1 MAENECPALI
11 EPASSTIGVPSVGCA
26 VPRSAIPPSRKL
38 RPRSCLVD
46 LSGFTKLTEE
56 RGDETAVRIAT
67 SLQRRADATA
77 ARYGGRSVKLLG
89 DGAMLRFSEPAAGL
103 DAALDLVRTMGD
115 EGAWRASRSA
125 HPERTTP
132 FGADL
137 LDSSQLDN

>member
-11 EPASSTIGVPSVGCA
+11 EPASTTIGVPSVGCA
-26 VPRSAIPPSRKL
+26 VPCSAIPPSRKL

-46 LSGFTKLTEE
+46 LWGFTKLTEK
-56 RGDETAVRIAT
+56 RVDETAVRIAT
-67 SLQRRADATA
+67 SLQRQADATA

-103 DAALDLVRTMGD
+103 DAALDLVRWATRERG
-115 EGAWRASRSA
+115 GASRSV

-132 FGADL
+132 FGADP
-137 LDSSQLDN
+137 LDLSQLDN